1 MDQHNAT
8 DAVGVEAFGYRQEL
22 GRSLGLADL
31 LVYGLIF
38 IVPIAPLSIFG
49 FVFNVSSGMV
59 PLVYAV
65 GLAAMMFTAFS
76 YVSMSQAFPIAG
88 SVYVYA
94 GRGIGESAG
103 FLAGWA
109 MLLDYVLLPTLV
121 CAGIA
126 VTMTAVLPDVPKPVW
141 VIASVLFATSVN
153 LMGIQA
159 TAIASRLL
167 LGLQLLLL
175 LVFLV
180 VGVHALQR
188 GVAGAHLS
196 VAPLWD
202 ATKVTPQLIF
212 SALSV
217 AVLSFLGFDAIS
229 TLSEEVK
236 GSARLVGTATLLSL
250 ALVGLLFVGQTYLAS
265 LFVLGQPPFPPGD
278 ASANAFL
285 SIARMV
291 GGEPF
296 KLFAILVGVSA
307 SLAGALAAQAATARL
322 LYSMARDGK
331 LPRGLAHI
339 DARRKSP
346 QRATL
351 LVAALTL
358 GLALFFV
365 SHLQL
370 LVSLVN
376 FGALFGFLML
386 HLSVVIHC
394 FWKARSGRWIAHLAA
409 PVVGFAV
416 IAFVLINAEP
426 LAKIA
431 GGAWLATGTVILV
444 SLKVRGARATLP
456 GNAL

>member
-1 MDQHNAT
+1 MSLDEQPG
-8 DAVGVEAFGYRQEL
+8 GVEAFGYRQEL
-22 GRSLGLADL
+22 NRALRLPDL
-31 LVYGLIF
+31 LAYGLIF
-38 IVPIAPLSIFG
+38 ISPVAPLSIFG
-49 FVFNVSSGMV
+49 FVFNISSGMV
-59 PLVYAV
+59 PLVFLV
-65 GLAAMMFTAFS
+65 GLVAMMFTALS
-76 YVSMSQAFPIAG
+76 YVSMSRAFPIAG

-109 MLLDYVLLPTLV
+109 MLLDYILLPTLV

-126 VTMTAVLPDVPKPVW
+126 VTMTAVLPDVPKAVW
-141 VIASVLFATSVN
+141 VVTSLVFATVVN
-153 LMGIQA
+153 LLGIQA
-159 TAIASRLL
+159 TAIVNRLL
-167 LGLQLLLL
+167 LALQLLLL
-175 LVFLV
+175 GTFLV
-180 VGVHALQR
+180 LGILAIQR
-188 GVAGAHLS
+188 GVAGAHLTLE
-196 VAPLWD
+196 PLWD
-202 ATKVTPQLIF
+202 PVKVTPHLVF

-236 GSARLVGTATLLSL
+236 GSSRLVGTATLLSL

-265 LFVLGQPPFPPGD
+265 LFVLNRPPFPEGD
-278 ASANAFL
+278 AAATAFL
-285 SIARMV
+285 SVARLV

-307 SLAGALAAQAATARL
+307 SVASALASQAATARL

-331 LPRGLAHI
+331 LPRVLARV

-346 QRATL
+346 QLATL

-376 FGALFGFLML
+376 FGALFGFLAL
-386 HLSVVIHC
+386 HLSVVIH
-394 FWKARSGRWIAHLAA
+394 FVWRGGSRRWLAHLAV
-409 PVVGFAV
+409 PVIGFAV
-416 IAFVLINAEP
+416 IAYVLVSTEP

-431 GGAWLATGTVILV
+431 GGIWLAVGVAILIG
-444 SLKVRGARATLP
+444 LKLRGARPTLP
-456 GNAL
+456 AELV

>member
-1 MDQHNAT
+1 MSDPAGPT
-8 DAVGVEAFGYRQEL
+8 GTEAFGYRQEL
-22 GRSLGLADL
+22 RRSLGLADL

-38 IVPIAPLSIFG
+38 IAPIAPLSVFG
-49 FVFNVSSGMV
+49 FVFNISNGMV
-59 PLVYAV
+59 PLVYVV
-65 GLAAMMFTAFS
+65 GLAAMMFTGFS
-76 YVSMSQAFPIAG
+76 YVAMSRAFPIAG

-94 GRGIGESAG
+94 GRGIGESVG

-121 CAGIA
+121 CSGIA

-141 VIASVLFATSVN
+141 VVTSLVLATGVN
-153 LMGIQA
+153 LMGIGA
-159 TAIASRLL
+159 TAMANRLL
-167 LGLQLLLL
+167 LCLQLLLL
-175 LVFLV
+175 LTFV
-180 VGVHALQR
+180 VLGVLALQR
-188 GVAGAHLS
+188 GVGGAHLS
-196 VAPLWD
+196 LAPFWD
-202 ATKVTPQLIF
+202 ASKVTPHLIF
-212 SALSV
+212 GALSV
-217 AVLSFLGFDAIS
+217 AALSFLGFDAIS

-236 GSARLVGTATLLSL
+236 GSDRLVGTATLLSL

-265 LFVLGQPPFPPGD
+265 LFVLGRPPFPPGD

-285 SIARMV
+285 FIARLI

-296 KLFAILVGVSA
+296 KLFTILIGVSA

-322 LYSMARDGK
+322 LFSMARDGK
-331 LPRGLAHI
+331 LPRALAHV
-339 DARRKSP
+339 DARTKSP

-386 HLSVVIHC
+386 HLSVVIHF
-394 FWKARSGRWIAHLAA
+394 FWKGRSGRWIAHLAA
-409 PVVGFAV
+409 PVAGFAV
-416 IAFVLINAEP
+416 IAYVLVSTEP

-431 GGAWLATGTVILV
+431 GGVWLAIGTVILI

-456 GNAL
+456 AEAL